1 MFDAIIRQA
10 AERFGLGDNA
20 KQFVGQLLGLIF
32 NPGSGGISGFL
43 QKFKDAG
50 LGDAAASWVGGTPG
64 DNDLQ
69 PDQVHA
75 ALGSDTISSLASKIG
90 LPASAVSMATAGLL
104 PKIIGAL
111 TPGGQLP
118 TSIPASVSGLI
129 PGLGGLGAGVGNAAA
144 GLGNAARGAGDA
156 VSHGAG
162 AASAAAGRA
171 AANVGAGASAAAG
184 GGLGFL
190 KWLIPLALVLGLG
203 YCMWTKRGDQ
213 APATDATPAADVAAS
228 ATDAMPATDAAM
240 PAPDASAAP
249 ADAAAAANADA
260 DAAATPAPTADE
272 ALGALQAGN
281 FTADDLI
288 KALNLT
294 GIQFDT
300 GSSRISA
307 TSQDIL
313 GKAAEAL
320 KKAPEG
326 TRVEI
331 GGHTDNTGNAA
342 ANLKLS
348 EARAAAV
355 RARLVELGVSDAI
368 LTAKGYGDT
377 KPVADNGTT
386 EGRAQNRRME
396 FSLAQ

>member
-20 KQFVGQLLGLIF
+20 KQFVGQLLALIF

-50 LGDAAASWVGGTPG
+50 LGNLASSWVGGTPG

-69 PDQVHA
+69 PEQVNA
-75 ALGSDTISSLASKIG
+75 ALGSDTIASLAGKAG
-90 LPASAVSMATAGLL
+90 LPASAVSLATAGLL

-111 TPGGQLP
+111 TPDGQLP
-118 TSIPASVSGLI
+118 TSIPASISGLI
-129 PGLGGLGAGVGNAAA
+129 PGLGNLGAGIGS
-144 GLGNAARGAGDA
+144 AARGAGDA
-156 VSHGAG
+156 LGAG
-162 AASAAAGRA
+162 ANAASAAVGRT
-171 AANVGAGASAAAG
+171 AANAGAGTSAAAS

-190 KWLIPLALVLGLG
+190 KWLIPLAIVLGLG
-203 YCMWTKRGDQ
+203 YCMWTKRQ
-213 APATDATPAADVAAS
+213 APPIEATPATDVAAPAADAA
-228 ATDAMPATDAAM
+228 PVPDAATT
-240 PAPDASAAP
+240 PVDAGADAGAA
-249 ADAAAAANADA
+249 ADAAADA
-260 DAAATPAPTADE
+260 TATPAPTADE

-307 TSQDIL
+307 ASQDIL

-348 EARAAAV
+348 EARATAV

-377 KPVADNGTT
+377 KPVADNGTDD
-386 EGRAQNRRME
+386 GRARNRRME

>member
-1 MFDAIIRQA
+1 MLDAIIRQA

-32 NPGSGGISGFL
+32 NPGTGGISGFL

-75 ALGSDTISSLASKIG
+75 VLGSDTISSLASKIG
-90 LPASAVSMATAGLL
+90 VPASAVSLATAGLL
-104 PKIIGAL
+104 PRIIGAL

-129 PGLGGLGAGVGNAAA
+129 PGLGSLGAGI
-144 GLGNAARGAGDA
+144 GNAARSAGDA

-190 KWLIPLALVLGLG
+190 KWLIPLVLVLGLG

-213 APATDATPAADVAAS
+213 APAIDAMPATDVAAS
-228 ATDAMPATDAAM
+228 AADAAVPTDAAM

-249 ADAAAAANADA
+249 VDAAAAPAASADTT
-260 DAAATPAPTADE
+260 ATPAPTADE

-281 FTADDLI
+281 FTADNLI

-307 TSQDIL
+307 TSQAIL

-320 KKAPEG
+320 KKSPEG

-377 KPVADNGTT
+377 KPVADNGTA

>member
-1 MFDAIIRQA
+1 MLDAIIRQA

-32 NPGSGGISGFL
+32 NPGTGGISGFL

-69 PDQVHA
+69 PDQAHA
-75 ALGSDTISSLASKIG
+75 VLGSDTISSLASKIG
-90 LPASAVSMATAGLL
+90 VPASAVSLATAGLL
-104 PKIIGAL
+104 PRIIGAL

-129 PGLGGLGAGVGNAAA
+129 PGLGSLGAGVGAAAA
-144 GLGNAARGAGDA
+144 GIGNAARGAGDA
-156 VSHGAG
+156 ISHGAG
-162 AASAAAGRA
+162 A
-171 AANVGAGASAAAG
+171 ASAAAG

-213 APATDATPAADVAAS
+213 APAIDATPATDVAAS
-228 ATDAMPATDAAM
+228 AADAAVPTDAAR

-249 ADAAAAANADA
+249 VDAAAAPAASADTT
-260 DAAATPAPTADE
+260 ATPAPTADE

-307 TSQDIL
+307 TSQAIL

-320 KKAPEG
+320 KKSPEG

-377 KPVADNGTT
+377 KPVADNGTA

>member
-20 KQFVGQLLGLIF
+20 KQFVGQLLALIF

-50 LGDAAASWVGGTPG
+50 LGNLASSWVGGTPG

-69 PDQVHA
+69 PDQVQA
-75 ALGSDTISSLASKIG
+75 ALGSDALSSLASKAG
-90 LPASAVSMATAGLL
+90 VPASAASAAIAGLL

-111 TPGGQLP
+111 TPDGQLP
-118 TSIPASVSGLI
+118 TSIPASISGLI
-129 PGLGGLGAGVGNAAA
+129 PGLGNLGNLGAGVAGAAA
-144 GLGNAARGAGDA
+144 GIGNAARSAGSAIGQGASG
-156 VSHGAG
+156 VG
-162 AASAAAGRA
+162 AAAS
-171 AANVGAGASAAAG
+171 NVGASASAAAG

-190 KWLIPLALVLGLG
+190 KWLIPLAIVLGLG
-203 YCMWTKRGDQ
+203 YCMWNKRGH
-213 APATDATPAADVAAS
+213 APAADATPAADVAAPTTEAAPPAPEPAPVPEVA
-228 ATDAMPATDAAM
+228 ATE
-240 PAPDASAAP
+240 PAPDA
-249 ADAAAAANADA
+249 AAA
-260 DAAATPAPTADE
+260 PAPTADA
-272 ALGALQAGN
+272 ALDALKAGS
-281 FTADDLI
+281 FTADDLV

-331 GGHTDNTGNAA
+331 GGYTDNTGNAA

-348 EARAAAV
+348 ESRATAV

-368 LTAKGYGDT
+368 LTAKGYGDA
-377 KPVADNGTT
+377 KPIADNGTA
-386 EGRAQNRRME
+386 EGRAKNRRME

>member
-20 KQFVGQLLGLIF
+20 KQFVGQLLALIF
-32 NPGSGGISGFL
+32 NPDSGGISGFL

-50 LGDAAASWVGGTPG
+50 LGNLASSWVGGTPG

-69 PDQVHA
+69 PDQVQA
-75 ALGSDTISSLASKIG
+75 ALGSDALSSLASKAGI
-90 LPASAVSMATAGLL
+90 PASAASVAIAGLL

-111 TPGGQLP
+111 TPDGQLP
-118 TSIPASVSGLI
+118 TSIPASISGLI
-129 PGLGGLGAGVGNAAA
+129 PGLGNLGAGVA
-144 GLGNAARGAGDA
+144 GTATGIGNAARGAGDA
-156 VSHGAG
+156 LGAGAG

-171 AANVGAGASAAAG
+171 AANVGASASAATS

-190 KWLIPLALVLGLG
+190 KWLIPLAIVLGLG
-203 YCMWTKRGDQ
+203 YCAWNKRGH
-213 APATDATPAADVAAS
+213 APAAADTAPAAEVAAPVEE
-228 ATDAMPATDAAM
+228 AAPPATEVAPIPDTTATAPTPEAA
-240 PAPDASAAP
+240 
-249 ADAAAAANADA
+249 
-260 DAAATPAPTADE
+260 APTADA
-272 ALGALQAGN
+272 ALDALQAGS
-281 FTADDLI
+281 FTADDLV

-331 GGHTDNTGNAA
+331 GGYTDNTGNAA

-348 EARAAAV
+348 ESRATAV

-368 LTAKGYGDT
+368 LTAKGYGDA
-377 KPVADNGTT
+377 KPVADNGTA
-386 EGRAQNRRME
+386 EGRAKNRRME

>member
-20 KQFVGQLLGLIF
+20 KQFVGQLLALIF

-50 LGDAAASWVGGTPG
+50 LGNLASSWVGGTPG

-69 PDQVHA
+69 PDQVEA
-75 ALGSDTISSLASKIG
+75 ALGSDTLSSLASKAG
-90 LPASAVSMATAGLL
+90 VPASAASAAVAGLL

-111 TPGGQLP
+111 TPDGQLP
-118 TSIPASVSGLI
+118 TSIPASISGLI
-129 PGLGGLGAGVGNAAA
+129 PGLGNLGNLGAGVGSAAA
-144 GLGNAARGAGDA
+144 GIGNAARDAGSAIGQGAGSVGAA
-156 VSHGAG
+156 VS
-162 AASAAAGRA
+162 
-171 AANVGAGASAAAG
+171 NVGASASAAAG

-190 KWLIPLALVLGLG
+190 KWLIPLVIVLGLG

-213 APATDATPAADVAAS
+213 APAVDTTPAAEVATSATDAAS
-228 ATDAMPATDAAM
+228 ATDSTPPPDAAAT
-240 PAPDASAAP
+240 PVDAGAAAADAA
-249 ADAAAAANADA
+249 ADAAAA
-260 DAAATPAPTADE
+260 PAPTADE

-281 FTADDLI
+281 FTAEDLI

-307 TSQDIL
+307 ASQDIL

-386 EGRAQNRRME
+386 EGRAKNRRME